1 MNGNFVLKIQKDD
14 FNRVSSAMKL
24 EQTIQRSKKYGARII
39 VRTLQV
45 SYVINGNLCITK
57 F

>member
-14 FNRVSSAMKL
+14 FNGVSSAMKL
-24 EQTIQRSKKYGARII
+24 EQTIQRSKKYGACII

>member
-24 EQTIQRSKKYGARII
+24 EQTIQRSKNYGAHII